1 MHKSMCIISVALFG
15 LFSVSVSVYGQ
26 TSGEL
31 TIEKAVSMAVQNNS
45 ELHSLRYE
53 IDALEAAKLQSG
65 LMPNPEFGV
74 EAENILGSKDFNGFG
89 NSEITAFISQ
99 DILLAGKINK
109 RVKVSESNISLAEW
123 DYETKRIEIITD
135 IRRAFQNALAVQ
147 LIVEKN
153 EELIRISEEFM
164 TNLQRRVDAGK
175 ISPAE
180 ISRAKIIL
188 NSLKIDLNRLQ
199 SEYEIYKVELLSL
212 IYQPD
217 LTIDSLAGE
226 LKYPIDIPSYDS
238 LLEQLENNPKL
249 KRYESE
255 YAKRTAVANFEESKA
270 VPDLTISAGFRRLN
284 NVNANTFL
292 IGASIALPIFDGNQG
307 AIQEAKIR
315 IGQKKREYESV
326 KNRLTLQLNV
336 LYKRMMAV
344 TSTADQLKNESIPQ
358 AKEAFKIIKEGNL
371 VGRFAILDVLDAER
385 TLFELQNQYL
395 NIIGEIYSVQTE
407 IEGLIAKE
415 IK

>member
-1 MHKSMCIISVALFG
+1 MCIISAVLFG
-15 LFSVSVSVYGQ
+15 LFSVSVYGQ

-31 TIEKAVSMAVQNNS
+31 TIEKAVSMAVQNNP

-53 IDALEAAKLQSG
+53 IDALEAAKMQSG
-65 LMPNPEFGV
+65 LMPNPELGV

-89 NSEITAFISQ
+89 NSEITALLSQ

-109 RVKVSESNISLAEW
+109 RVKVDELNVTLAEW

-135 IRRAFQNALAVQ
+135 IRNVFQNALAVNL
-147 LIVEKN
+147 LIEKN
-153 EELIRISEEFM
+153 EELIKVSEEFVA
-164 TNLQRRVDAGK
+164 NLQRRVDAGK

-217 LTIDSLAGE
+217 LKIDSLAGE
-226 LKYPIDIPSYDS
+226 LKYPVDIPSYDS
-238 LLEQLENNPKL
+238 FLEQLENNPKL

-270 VPDLTISAGFRRLN
+270 IPDLTISAGFRRLN
-284 NVNANTFL
+284 DVNANTFL
-292 IGASIALPIFDGNQG
+292 IGASIALPIFDRNQG
-307 AIQEAKIR
+307 AIHEAKIR
-315 IGQKKREYESV
+315 VDQKKREYESV

-336 LYKRMMAV
+336 LYKRFMAV
-344 TSTADQLKNESIPQ
+344 RSTAEQLKKESIPQ